1 MYVLFLSYMYAKLC
15 NIEVLPSYIKE
26 VAVGDIL
33 TVQALIANP
42 LDWQH
47 FYEKVSTI
55 KIGDRTDFTVITQEG
70 ERVIGFGNIVE
81 VDKWSNRGQYGFKI
95 KITVK
100 KQKSLTDRRIRGS
113 GKVKLSS
120 VQPEKVSDAAS
131 ASAEA
136 ASTIVPPTDLMPAA
150 GATTVA
156 TVASPHV
163 TSSTT
168 TTTEITAQDLNS
180 FQKMLKESLTMD
192 ITS

>member
-1 MYVLFLSYMYAKLC
+1 MYAKLC

-150 GATTVA
+150 GTTVA

>member
-1 MYVLFLSYMYAKLC
+1 MYAKLC
-15 NIEVLPSYIKE
+15 NMEVLPSYIKE

-47 FYEKVSTI
+47 FYERVSTI

-70 ERVIGFGNIVE
+70 ERVIGFGNIAE

-95 KITVK
+95 KISVK
-100 KQKSLTDRRIRGS
+100 KQKSLTDRRVRGS
-113 GKVKLSS
+113 NKIKLPSM
-120 VQPEKVSDAAS
+120 QPESVSDVAAEPTISAIGSPADLVTAAAS
-131 ASAEA
+131 S
-136 ASTIVPPTDLMPAA
+136 SSSSH
-150 GATTVA
+150 ATT
-156 TVASPHV
+156 

-168 TTTEITAQDLNS
+168 TTTPITAQDLNS
-180 FQKMLKESLTMD
+180 FRKMLKESVTMD

>member
-1 MYVLFLSYMYAKLC
+1 MYAKLC

-70 ERVIGFGNIVE
+70 ERVIGFGNIME

-95 KITVK
+95 KISVK

-113 GKVKLSS
+113 GKVKLSAM
-120 VQPEKVSDAAS
+120 QPEKVSDAAYAEPES
-131 ASAEA
+131 A
-136 ASTIVPPTDLMPAA
+136 IVPPADLVAA
-150 GATTVA
+150 AA
-156 TVASPHV
+156 AASSPHAA
-163 TSSTT
+163 SSTT
-168 TTTEITAQDLNS
+168 TTPAITVQDLNS

-192 ITS
+192 MTS

>member
-1 MYVLFLSYMYAKLC
+1 MYAKLC
-15 NIEVLPSYIKE
+15 NMEVLPSYIKE

-47 FYEKVSTI
+47 FYERVSTI

-95 KITVK
+95 KISVK

-113 GKVKLSS
+113 NKVKLPSM
-120 VQPEKVSDAAS
+120 QPEKVSDVAAEPTISAIGPPADLVTAAAS
-131 ASAEA
+131 S
-136 ASTIVPPTDLMPAA
+136 SSSSH
-150 GATTVA
+150 ATT
-156 TVASPHV
+156 

-168 TTTEITAQDLNS
+168 TTPITAQDLNS
-180 FQKMLKESLTMD
+180 FRKMLKESVTMD

>member
-1 MYVLFLSYMYAKLC
+1 MYAKLC
-15 NIEVLPSYIKE
+15 NIEVLPSYVKE

-33 TVQALIANP
+33 TVQALITNP
-42 LDWQH
+42 LDWHH

-95 KITVK
+95 KISVK

-120 VQPEKVSDAAS
+120 VQPENVSDAAGP
-131 ASAEA
+131 A
-136 ASTIVPPTDLMPAA
+136 ASVIVPPAHLLTAAPPA
-150 GATTVA
+150 T
-156 TVASPHV
+156 
-163 TSSTT
+163 STT
-168 TTTEITAQDLNS
+168 TTTTVITQHDINS
-180 FQKMLKESLTMD
+180 FKEMLKESLTMD

>member
-1 MYVLFLSYMYAKLC
+1 MYAKLC
-15 NIEVLPSYIKE
+15 NIEVLPTYIKE

-95 KITVK
+95 KISVK

-113 GKVKLSS
+113 GKVKLPSM
-120 VQPEKVSDAAS
+120 QPEKMSDASS
-131 ASAEA
+131 AMPQSA
-136 ASTIVPPTDLMPAA
+136 IVPPADLMTTTAA
-150 GATTVA
+150 ASSS
-156 TVASPHV
+156 SPHAA
-163 TSSTT
+163 SSTT
-168 TTTEITAQDLNS
+168 TTELTVQDLNS

-192 ITS
+192 MTS

>member
-1 MYVLFLSYMYAKLC
+1 MYAKLC
-15 NIEVLPSYIKE
+15 NIEVLPTYIKE

-70 ERVIGFGNIVE
+70 ERVIGFGNIKE

-113 GKVKLSS
+113 GKVKLPSM
-120 VQPEKVSDAAS
+120 QPEKVSDAAS
-131 ASAEA
+131 AEPQ
-136 ASTIVPPTDLMPAA
+136 STVVPPADL
-150 GATTVA
+150 VA
-156 TVASPHV
+156 TAPASASSSPPHA

-168 TTTEITAQDLNS
+168 TPAVTMQDLNS

-192 ITS
+192 MTS

>member
-1 MYVLFLSYMYAKLC
+1 MYAKLC
-15 NIEVLPSYIKE
+15 NIEVLPTYIKE

-95 KITVK
+95 KISVK

-113 GKVKLSS
+113 GKVKLSA
-120 VQPEKVSDAAS
+120 VQPEKVSDV
-131 ASAEA
+131 SAEPESA
-136 ASTIVPPTDLMPAA
+136 IVPPADFVPA
-150 GATTVA
+150 VSSSSS
-156 TVASPHV
+156 SPHAA
-163 TSSTT
+163 SSTT
-168 TTTEITAQDLNS
+168 TTTPAITVQDLNS

-192 ITS
+192 MTS

>member
-1 MYVLFLSYMYAKLC
+1 MYAKLC
-15 NIEVLPSYIKE
+15 NIEVLPTYIKE

-131 ASAEA
+131 ASADEA
-136 ASTIVPPTDLMPAA
+136 ASTIVPPAHSLTAAALPA
-150 GATTVA
+150 
-156 TVASPHV
+156 
-163 TSSTT
+163 TSKSTT
-168 TTTEITAQDLNS
+168 TVITAHDINS
-180 FQKMLKESLTMD
+180 FQEMLKESLTMD

>member
-1 MYVLFLSYMYAKLC
+1 MYAKLC
-15 NIEVLPSYIKE
+15 DMELLPNYIKE

-47 FYEKVSTI
+47 FYERISTI

-70 ERVIGFGNIVE
+70 ERVIGFGNILE
-81 VDKWSNRGQYGFKI
+81 MDKWSNRGQYGFKI
-95 KITVK
+95 KISVK

-113 GKVKLSS
+113 NKVKLSS
-120 VQPEKVSDAAS
+120 MQPEKVSDVAAEPTTSAIGTPADLMTAAAS
-131 ASAEA
+131 SP
-136 ASTIVPPTDLMPAA
+136 SSSY
-150 GATTVA
+150 AT
-156 TVASPHV
+156 

-168 TTTEITAQDLNS
+168 ANPITAQDLNS
-180 FQKMLKESLTMD
+180 FRKMLKESVTMD

>member
-1 MYVLFLSYMYAKLC
+1 MYAKLC

-113 GKVKLSS
+113 GKVKLPSM
-120 VQPEKVSDAAS
+120 QPEKMSDAAAAEPQS
-131 ASAEA
+131 A
-136 ASTIVPPTDLMPAA
+136 IVPPADLMATAA
-150 GATTVA
+150 AA
-156 TVASPHV
+156 SSSSPHAA
-163 TSSTT
+163 SSTT
-168 TTTEITAQDLNS
+168 TPAVTVQDLNS

-192 ITS
+192 MTS

>member
-1 MYVLFLSYMYAKLC
+1 MYAKLC

-33 TVQALIANP
+33 TVQALITNP
-42 LDWQH
+42 LDWHH

-95 KITVK
+95 KISVK
-100 KQKSLTDRRIRGS
+100 KQKSLTDRRIRGPS
-113 GKVKLSS
+113 KVRLSS
-120 VQPEKVSDAAS
+120 VQPENVSDAAEP
-131 ASAEA
+131 ASV
-136 ASTIVPPTDLMPAA
+136 IVPPAHSLTAAAAPPA
-150 GATTVA
+150 T
-156 TVASPHV
+156 
-163 TSSTT
+163 STT
-168 TTTEITAQDLNS
+168 TTTTVITAHDINS
-180 FQKMLKESLTMD
+180 FQEMLKESLAMD

>member
-1 MYVLFLSYMYAKLC
+1 MYAKLC

-95 KITVK
+95 KISVK

-120 VQPEKVSDAAS
+120 MQPEKVSDAAS
-131 ASAEA
+131 AQPESA
-136 ASTIVPPTDLMPAA
+136 IVPPADL
-150 GATTVA
+150 VA
-156 TVASPHV
+156 TAASSPHAA
-163 TSSTT
+163 SSTT
-168 TTTEITAQDLNS
+168 TTPITMQDLNS

-192 ITS
+192 MTS

>member
-1 MYVLFLSYMYAKLC
+1 MYAKLC
-15 NIEVLPSYIKE
+15 NIEVLPTYIKE

-113 GKVKLSS
+113 GKVKLSAM
-120 VQPEKVSDAAS
+120 QPEKVSDAAS
-131 ASAEA
+131 AEPESA
-136 ASTIVPPTDLMPAA
+136 IVPPADLVAA
-150 GATTVA
+150 AA
-156 TVASPHV
+156 AASSPHAA
-163 TSSTT
+163 SSTT
-168 TTTEITAQDLNS
+168 TTPAITVQDLNS

-192 ITS
+192 MTS

>member
-1 MYVLFLSYMYAKLC
+1 MYAKLC
-15 NIEVLPSYIKE
+15 NIEVLPTYIKE

-95 KITVK
+95 KISVK

-113 GKVKLSS
+113 GKVKLPSM
-120 VQPEKVSDAAS
+120 QPEKVSDAAS
-131 ASAEA
+131 AEPQSA
-136 ASTIVPPTDLMPAA
+136 IVPPADLMATAPVSSSSPPHAA
-150 GATTVA
+150 
-156 TVASPHV
+156 
-163 TSSTT
+163 SSTT
-168 TTTEITAQDLNS
+168 TTELTVQDLNS

>member
-1 MYVLFLSYMYAKLC
+1 MYAKLC
-15 NIEVLPSYIKE
+15 NIEVLPTYIKE

-113 GKVKLSS
+113 GKVKLPSM
-120 VQPEKVSDAAS
+120 QPEKMSGAAAAS
-131 ASAEA
+131 AESESA
-136 ASTIVPPTDLMPAA
+136 IVPPADLVAA
-150 GATTVA
+150 T
-156 TVASPHV
+156 ASSSSSNAA
-163 TSSTT
+163 SSTT
-168 TTTEITAQDLNS
+168 TPAITVQDLNS

-192 ITS
+192 MTS

>member
-1 MYVLFLSYMYAKLC
+1 MYAKLC
-15 NIEVLPSYIKE
+15 NIEVLPTYIKE

-95 KITVK
+95 KISVK

-113 GKVKLSS
+113 GKVKLPSM
-120 VQPEKVSDAAS
+120 QPEKVSDAAS
-131 ASAEA
+131 AEPQSAIVPSADLMARAA
-136 ASTIVPPTDLMPAA
+136 ASSSSSSHAA
-150 GATTVA
+150 
-156 TVASPHV
+156 
-163 TSSTT
+163 SSTT
-168 TTTEITAQDLNS
+168 TPAITVQDLNS
-180 FQKMLKESLTMD
+180 FQKMLKESLAMD
-192 ITS
+192 MTS

>member
-1 MYVLFLSYMYAKLC
+1 MYAKLC
-15 NIEVLPSYIKE
+15 NIEVLPTYIKE

-95 KITVK
+95 KISVK

-113 GKVKLSS
+113 GKVKLSAM
-120 VQPEKVSDAAS
+120 QPEKVSDAAS
-131 ASAEA
+131 AEPESA
-136 ASTIVPPTDLMPAA
+136 IVPPADLVAA
-150 GATTVA
+150 AA
-156 TVASPHV
+156 AASSPQAA
-163 TSSTT
+163 SSTT
-168 TTTEITAQDLNS
+168 TTPAITVQDLNS

-192 ITS
+192 MTS

>member
-1 MYVLFLSYMYAKLC
+1 MYAKLC
-15 NIEVLPSYIKE
+15 DIEVLPSYIKE

-33 TVQALIANP
+33 TVQALIKNP
-42 LDWQH
+42 LDWHH

-95 KITVK
+95 KISVK

-120 VQPEKVSDAAS
+120 MQPEKVSDAAS
-131 ASAEA
+131 AQPETA
-136 ASTIVPPTDLMPAA
+136 IVPPADL
-150 GATTVA
+150 VA
-156 TVASPHV
+156 TAASSPHAA
-163 TSSTT
+163 SSTT
-168 TTTEITAQDLNS
+168 TTPITMQDLNS